1 MASPWPDLAD
11 TYAELSAA
19 LGDAEFREY
28 NNIKDWGEKYKTLVP
43 RTEDGLREL
52 AAQLKTAHAA
62 GDVKRFELMQTVREQ
77 LCLWHTRKKFLERG
91 SICKVDGN
99 GDYLWEFH
107 DSGLADAVL
116 DVASDERIYAHESAE
131 EVVLVASLK
140 RNHNALIAG
149 IIDLPPPRVQLAPCV
164 SLWLFLCLTA
174 QTV

>member
-62 GDVKRFELMQTVREQ
+62 GDVKRFELMRAVREQ
-77 LCLWHTRKKFLERG
+77 LCLWHTRKKLLEC
-91 SICKVDGN
+91 SISKDDN

-131 EVVLVASLK
+131 EVVLAASLK
-140 RNHNALIAG
+140 RHYNALIAG

-164 SLWLFLCLTA
+164 SLWLFPCLTA